1 MTYPPYGDQPQQPD
15 ANQNPYDAHPSPY
28 GQPQQPQQ
36 PPADPAP
43 YGQSPYGQAPYGQSP
58 YGQSPYGQAPQDQ
71 NPYGQAPYGQSPYGQ
86 PYQAPYGYQP
96 AQTTNGLAIA
106 SLVVSII
113 SITAFC
119 GLTGIV
125 GAILGHVARKQIR
138 ERNQGGAG
146 MALAGIIIGW
156 IGVALVVVFALVM
169 IIAIA
174 SDDSSTTYTSGV

>member
-15 ANQNPYDAHPSPY
+15 PSQSPYDAHPS
-28 GQPQQPQQ
+28 GQPQQ
-36 PPADPAP
+36 PPADQAPYGQDP
-43 YGQSPYGQAPYGQSP
+43 YGQSPYTQSPYGQAQPDQNPYSQAPYGQS
-58 YGQSPYGQAPQDQ
+58 
-71 NPYGQAPYGQSPYGQ
+71 PYGQSPYGQ

-113 SITAFC
+113 SVTAFC

-156 IGVALVVVFALVM
+156 IGVALIVVFALVM
-169 IIAIA
+169 IVAIA
-174 SDDSSTTYTSGV
+174 SEDSSTTYTTGA